1 MNFIEENKKHE
12 YENEKIE
19 TNESND
25 TKIENEKNIENNI
38 TVKDDNEK
46 IKKRIDKVDNELKYK
61 SIYINN
67 VYNGETSFKSD
78 SCDMD
83 KIDDF
88 LNKEKESNKS
98 QPWNKLNKT
107 NKIDKI
113 KEFSINYSKENNL
126 SEELSDILQKYLLK
140 GLDNKRFSKIKDI
153 NYNKEEG
160 VIKDIP
166 GLLVN
171 KNKKI
176 FTIKNQDNR
185 LSTLKNLA
193 PKTKRAKQRK
203 NNKSRDKKD

>member
-67 VYNGETSFKSD
+67 VYNGETSYKSD

-88 LNKEKESNKS
+88 LKAFKR
-98 QPWNKLNKT
+98 
-107 NKIDKI
+107 
-113 KEFSINYSKENNL
+113 SKFEN
-126 SEELSDILQKYLLK
+126 
-140 GLDNKRFSKIKDI
+140 F
-153 NYNKEEG
+153 
-160 VIKDIP
+160 
-166 GLLVN
+166 
-171 KNKKI
+171 
-176 FTIKNQDNR
+176 
-185 LSTLKNLA
+185 
-193 PKTKRAKQRK
+193 
-203 NNKSRDKKD
+203 